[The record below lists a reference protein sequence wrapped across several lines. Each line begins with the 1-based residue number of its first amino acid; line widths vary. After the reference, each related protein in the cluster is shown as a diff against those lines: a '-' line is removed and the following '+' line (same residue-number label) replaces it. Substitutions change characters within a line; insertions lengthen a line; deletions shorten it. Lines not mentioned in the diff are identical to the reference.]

1 MGSSLSGIDGRL
13 IAATAAL
20 MAVALGGSSASAN
33 LRAPRSEV
41 ANPSSAIRPSDPA
54 SHVRVS
60 HEDLSFQCHGRSC
73 QVAATYTID
82 ADAALATELIFVLP
96 VETGVTAVVGGTAV
110 PTVVKRLRALPSDF
124 EQHLDLRR
132 EYMLPDAA
140 ALPPLYQASVRVSF
154 VPGRN
159 QVSFSYEQPLGAVES
174 DHSYFHDGTMEPRL
188 LYVLWPLREWKR
200 APGFAM
206 ALRIA
211 MDREL
216 PGWWKRTFGHP
227 ATVVCEGLKG
237 QQAQVGRQLVYT
249 AALSEDFSDYLRC
262 WVGP

>member
-1 MGSSLSGIDGRL
+1 MDSSLSSIDGRL
-13 IAATAAL
+13 IGASAAL
-20 MAVALGGSSASAN
+20 VAVALGGSTASAN

-41 ANPSSAIRPSDPA
+41 ANPSSAIRPARPA

-60 HEDLSFQCHGRSC
+60 HEDLTFQCHGRSC

-82 ADAALATELIFVLP
+82 ADTPLATELIFVLP
-96 VETGVTAVVGGTAV
+96 VETGVTAVVAGTAV
-110 PTVVKRLRALPSDF
+110 AAVVKRLGALPSDF

-140 ALPPLYQASVRVSF
+140 ALPPLYQGTVRASF

-159 QVSFSYEQPLGAVES
+159 QVSFSYEQPMGAVES
-174 DHSYFHDGTMEPRL
+174 DHSYFHDGTMDPRL

-200 APGFAM
+200 APGFTI

-211 MDREL
+211 MDREP

-227 ATVVCEGLKG
+227 ATVACEGLKG
-237 QQAQVGRQLVYT
+237 QQVQVGQQLVYT
-249 AALSEDFSDYLRC
+249 ASLSEDFPDYLRC